1 MDCMWIQKVLNGLH
15 MDMDT
20 DMDVDT
26 DLDMVIRCSK
36 KLQYILAWEYMMP

>member
-1 MDCMWIQKVLNGLH
+1 MDTDMDID
-15 MDMDT
+15 MDM

-36 KLQYILAWEYMMP
+36 KLYWERMCASSGGLILA